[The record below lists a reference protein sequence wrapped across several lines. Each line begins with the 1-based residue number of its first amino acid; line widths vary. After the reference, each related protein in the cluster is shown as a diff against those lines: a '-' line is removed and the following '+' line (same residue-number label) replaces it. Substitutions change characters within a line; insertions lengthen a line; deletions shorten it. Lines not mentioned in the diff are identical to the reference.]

1 MLELQHNSILLAQQ
15 EQAATAAQMT
25 QMEEASAA
33 GIARLEDAILLLSAQ
48 ATEEPTRNK
57 LELAAPTG

>member
-1 MLELQHNSILLAQQ
+1 
-15 EQAATAAQMT
+15 MT